1 MTLQIKK
8 FKPTSPGV
16 RQRKDIRYDNL
27 AKSAG
32 KKSLLEPKIRISGR
46 GSDGHIST
54 RHRGGGHKKHYRIVD
69 FKRREYDGVTGHV
82 KQLEYDPNRSA
93 HIALI
98 SYENGAWSYII
109 APQDLKA
116 GDTVMSGP
124 SAEVKPGNSM
134 EIAQIPVGS
143 TIHCVELK
151 PGAGAKFMR
160 SAGTSAILSGI
171 EGKYAI
177 LKMRSGET
185 RKVLTSCRATIGV
198 VSNGAHSLKSKGKA
212 GRSRWCGIRPTV
224 RGVAMNPV
232 DHPMGGG
239 EGRTSGG
246 RHPCSPTGLLAKGK
260 RTRKRSNPLVVRYRN
275 VKR

>member
-1 MTLQIKK
+1 MTTVIKK

-16 RQRKDIRYDNL
+16 RQRKDIRHTHL
-27 AKSAG
+27 AKTGG
-32 KKSLLEPKIRISGR
+32 KKTLCEAKIRISGR
-46 GSDGHIST
+46 GSGGQIST
-54 RHRGGGHKKHYRIVD
+54 RHRGGGHKKHYRLVD
-69 FKRREYDGVTGHV
+69 FKRREFDGLVGRV
-82 KQLEYDPNRSA
+82 KEIEYDPNRTS

-109 APQDLKA
+109 APHGLMS

-124 SAEVKPGNSM
+124 SAEIKAGNCM
-134 EIAQIPVGS
+134 EISQIPVGT
-143 TIHCVELK
+143 TIHCIELK
-151 PGAGAKFMR
+151 PGAGAKLIR
-160 SAGTSAILSGI
+160 SAGASAVLSGI

-185 RKVLTSCRATIGV
+185 RKVLTTCRATIGT
-198 VSNGAHSLKSKGKA
+198 VSNPSHSLKSKGKA

-246 RHPCSPTGLLAKGK
+246 RHPCSPTGVLSKGK
-260 RTRKRSNPLVVRYRN
+260 RTRKRHNPLVVRYRN
-275 VKR
+275 HKK